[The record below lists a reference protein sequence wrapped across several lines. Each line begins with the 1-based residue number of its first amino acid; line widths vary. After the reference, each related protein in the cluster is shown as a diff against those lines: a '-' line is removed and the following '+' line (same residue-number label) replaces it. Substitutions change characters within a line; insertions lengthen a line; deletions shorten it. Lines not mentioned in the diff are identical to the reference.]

1 MQSSIET
8 KKGVLIATYRE
19 VGQDI
24 YILTFINNKDME
36 AIKQEVATLNA
47 TQSGMGK
54 TTTEFINLSAQS
66 IEDAFKARYTS
77 VDDIYNTALEIIE
90 ELKISFSTPHIEYLL
105 NYIYRE
111 TGKILVYFD
120 CDIWSLNSYVEYE
133 RSNVYDFV
141 ADRVSD
147 ANYPAEAIEEEYG
160 LDIEDMIL
168 A

>member
-8 KKGVLIATYRE
+8 KGVLIATYRE

-24 YILTFINNKDME
+24 YILTFINNKDMKV
-36 AIKQEVATLNA
+36 IKQEVATLNA

-54 TTTEFINLSAQS
+54 ATTEFINPTAQS
-66 IEDAFKARYTS
+66 IEDAFEARYTS
-77 VDDIYNTALEIIE
+77 VDDIYNTTLEIIR

-105 NYIYRE
+105 NYIYRK

-120 CDIWSLNSYVEYE
+120 GDIWSLKGYVEYE